1 MDRALYLARTV
12 GLAVAASRDG
22 RLMGVAPN
30 APYWYCPLLPR
41 QLYRHSEDPLLR
53 KVIEA
58 SPTAGGLRNVRQ
70 LAASAGLSLRTL
82 CFSDVQ
88 SGFFQSCR

>member
-12 GLAVAASRDG
+12 GLAVAASRYG
-22 RLMGVAPN
+22 HRAYHAPYW
-30 APYWYCPLLPR
+30 YWYCPLITR
-41 QLYRHSEDPLLR
+41 HDSSRHSEDPLLR
-53 KVIEA
+53 KDIEA